1 MAKIKNR
8 FSEKAIITVHDNLLA
23 NLYQLNLSSVVV
35 KTINE
40 EEHLINQISGRDYTV
55 GLIAKIPKELLT
67 VNGEICKFSELSTEA
82 QEEIFNLLK
91 DNLYFSNV
99 EILFCNIL
107 FDRYL
112 KTDYDYDFSLTEIE
126 RAYRKRGKSKKIRI
140 SDVNYKRYVTT
151 LNKLSK
157 KEIIIDTK
165 AKF

>member
-1 MAKIKNR
+1 
-8 FSEKAIITVHDNLLA
+8 
-23 NLYQLNLSSVVV
+23 
-35 KTINE
+35 
-40 EEHLINQISGRDYTV
+40 
-55 GLIAKIPKELLT
+55 LLT
-67 VNGEICKFSELSTEA
+67 VNNHVYKFSELSTQK

-107 FDRYL
+107 FDRFL
-112 KTDYDYDFSLTEIE
+112 KTDYDYDFSLTKIE
-126 RAYRKRGKSKKIRI
+126 KNYRRRGKTKKIRI

-165 AKF
+165 AKFRTQGGRIYGVNNLKIKQKLISFTSLYYKSENDI